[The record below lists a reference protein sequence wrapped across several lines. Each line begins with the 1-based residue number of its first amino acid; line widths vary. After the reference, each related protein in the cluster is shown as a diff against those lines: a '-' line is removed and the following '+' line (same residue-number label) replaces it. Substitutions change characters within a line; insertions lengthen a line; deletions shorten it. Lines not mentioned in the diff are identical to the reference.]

1 MRTPLLLVALLLC
14 GCSVKT
20 VNAIRRQASADL
32 SCSEGQVHVSA
43 INKRQGQYL
52 AEACQRRAVY
62 SYTKLN
68 GVVRLSEV
76 EGPAASPGGAGG
88 QPVVVMPPAK
98 ADESPQPP
106 PPPPPPPPTP

>member
-1 MRTPLLLVALLLC
+1 MLLALTFSACSARTS
-14 GCSVKT
+14 G
-20 VNAIRRQASADL
+20 AIKKQAAADL
-32 SCSEGQVHVSA
+32 QCSEGQVHVSA

-62 SYTKLN
+62 SYTKQN

-76 EGPAASPGGAGG
+76 EGPAATPAPVGG
-88 QPVVVMPPAK
+88 QPVVMMPPATT
-98 ADESPQPP
+98 DSTTQPP